1 MQQTTGISGILQ
13 KMMKLH
19 KHKELEIEIE

>member
-13 KMMKLH
+13 KMMKLR
-19 KHKELEIEIE
+19 KQKELEIEIE

>member
-13 KMMKLH
+13 NMMKLH
-19 KHKELEIEIE
+19 KQKELEIEIE